1 MRRTDAPRPAA
12 LRRWLPIILGA
23 VVLLSACASA
33 GSSPG
38 VFAPVAEEAPIGAPA
53 PAGDA
58 TDEDGG
64 TARERTDALAALIEQ
79 RIIKTGEMTIQVEN
93 VGAALGSVRALA
105 LELGGYVGGSQAG
118 TLDDAA
124 TLTLRIPADRFE
136 DALVRLHEI
145 DGDVLAEATR
155 EEDVTTQIVDLEARI
170 ANLRASE
177 ESYRTLLDRAERI
190 EDVLAV
196 QTRLDQVRGE
206 IEQLAAQLENVTG
219 QAELSTLTVT
229 LTPNAQP
236 VSAQTKAWDPG
247 AELSEAVASLVGIG
261 QALASAVIW
270 FVVVWLPVLL
280 VLTFIALLAWRGVLE
295 LRRRLPPAPVAQEPP
310 AG

>member
-1 MRRTDAPRPAA
+1 VQRTDTSRPAVI
-12 LRRWLPIILGA
+12 RRWLPIALGII
-23 VVLLSACASA
+23 VLLSACAA
-33 GSSPG
+33 GGSSPQA
-38 VFAPVAEEAPIGAPA
+38 FAPVTDEQAAGAPA
-53 PAGDA
+53 PAGEA
-58 TDEDGG
+58 GEGGG
-64 TARERTDALAALIEQ
+64 TAREGTDAFAAPIEQ
-79 RIIKTGEMTIQVEN
+79 RIIKTGEITIQVED
-93 VGAALGSVRALA
+93 VGAALGTVRALA

-155 EEDVTTQIVDLEARI
+155 EEDVTSQIVDLEARI

-206 IEQLAAQLENVTG
+206 IEQLTAQLEFVSG
-219 QAELSTLTVT
+219 QAELSTLAVT
-229 LTPNAQP
+229 LTPQAAP
-236 VSAQTKAWDPG
+236 VSVQTKAWDPG
-247 AELSEAVASLVGIG
+247 AELSEAIASLVGIG
-261 QALASAVIW
+261 QGLASAVIW
-270 FVVVWLPVLL
+270 FAVVWLPVLL
-280 VLTFIALLAWRGVLE
+280 VIAVLGLLAYRGLVE
-295 LRRRLPPAPVAQEPP
+295 LRRRLPPGPVQQPP
-310 AG
+310 AV